1 MEEPLPPIEHST
13 AIVTGGARGIGAAIV
28 SRLRAAGHPVASL
41 DLATPDEPREGV
53 LDIVCDL
60 AEPAQIAGAV
70 GAARTLGQLGVV
82 VHAAAFQHMAPFT
95 ELDPADWDRSFR
107 VNVDGAFHLL
117 QAAVPDLRAAGW
129 GRIVLVTSSSYFQPP
144 AGMSHYIA
152 TKGALTGLARGLST
166 ELGPDGIT
174 VNAVAPGLTATE
186 NAVRNIPAEH
196 FALVQSRQAIGRAGQ
211 ADDIAAAVAYLVSP
225 DAGFVTGQTLLVD
238 GGESRV

>member
-1 MEEPLPPIEHST
+1 MPRTEPAT
-13 AIVTGGARGIGAAIV
+13 AVVTGGARGIGAAIV
-28 SRLRAAGHPVASL
+28 ARLRAAGHPVASL
-41 DLATPDEPREGV
+41 DLETPAQPRDGV

-60 AEPAQIAGAV
+60 AVPAQIAVAV
-70 GAARTLGQLGVV
+70 GTARTLGPLGIV
-82 VHAAAFQHMAPFT
+82 VHAAAFQHVAPFL

-117 QAAVPDLRAAGW
+117 RAAVPDLRAARW

-166 ELGPDGIT
+166 ELGAHGVT
-174 VNAVAPGLTATE
+174 VNAVAPGLTATA
-186 NAVRNIPAEH
+186 NALQNIPAQH
-196 FALVQSRQAIGRAGQ
+196 FVLVQSRQAIPRAGQ